1 MCFRLHLNVMWEICS
16 QNILDPIYTCIFV
29 HLWLDASTACKT
41 ESTGVQRPFAVSKS
55 HSRERVWGGEK
66 EARNGRG
73 MGSIEQFCFQT
84 FIALF
89 FHLSALFIY
98 SPSMGAVHIPN
109 LLLYCSAQE
118 LFLISRWKTFLSPMS
133 GCQRA
138 GCSSSSRLPMMA
150 LSRAWIEAFYFSAE
164 QCDERERAWNCSL
177 FSGYTD
183 LVFFFIVVFWSSYS
197 FCQSVALQD
206 HQ

>member
-1 MCFRLHLNVMWEICS
+1 MLVPCVNGSLQEFNVLS
-16 QNILDPIYTCIFV
+16 QCQSL
-29 HLWLDASTACKT
+29 TA
-41 ESTGVQRPFAVSKS
+41 G
-55 HSRERVWGGEK
+55 REYEV
-66 EARNGRG
+66 GRRRQG

-150 LSRAWIEAFYFSAE
+150 LSRAWIEAFIFQLNNVMNVNVLETVHCSVNVLIFFNFLIFFYF
-164 QCDERERAWNCSL
+164 
-177 FSGYTD
+177 G
-183 LVFFFIVVFWSSYS
+183 SSYS